1 MIVTYPGV
9 GPSVCDRIF
18 RVTPG
23 VVAGVVPC
31 ADASVA
37 MNPVTAQ
44 SAQDAIPAKSRRVSM
59 SEPPCRVGITGVRT
73 SAMQPASSEW
83 RRLPSKLPDRNVL
96 GKRESAL
103 RVWAG
108 TFLPDGAIQCF
119 QRPPQCAAVAASR
132 TERAAV
138 RAAQHRRVAPRLRWR

>member
-23 VVAGVVPC
+23 VVAGVVAC

-59 SEPPCRVGITGVRT
+59 TNLPVVPGSQVSGLPQCN
-73 SAMQPASSEW
+73 
-83 RRLPSKLPDRNVL
+83 RRLQLGAGRPRNCRTEMSLASGKAPSACGWGYFCPVVLINV
-96 GKRESAL
+96 
-103 RVWAG
+103 
-108 TFLPDGAIQCF
+108 F
-119 QRPPQCAAVAASR
+119 QRPQQCAAVAASR
-132 TERAAV
+132 KE
-138 RAAQHRRVAPRLRWR
+138 